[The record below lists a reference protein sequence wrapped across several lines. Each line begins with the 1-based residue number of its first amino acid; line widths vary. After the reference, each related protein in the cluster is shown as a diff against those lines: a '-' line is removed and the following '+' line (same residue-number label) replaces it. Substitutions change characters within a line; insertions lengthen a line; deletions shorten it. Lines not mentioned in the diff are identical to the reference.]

1 MNNNVANK
9 IVVITGAS
17 SGLGAEAAR
26 HLAALGATVVL
37 GARREDR
44 IKVLAEDIAA
54 KGGKALA
61 IETDV
66 TNRASVQNLVDTAV
80 KTYGRIDV

>member
-1 MNNNVANK
+1 MSNNVANK

-26 HLAALGATVVL
+26 HLAAQGATVVL

-44 IKVLAEDIAA
+44 ICEAQGIEHHLTKPNHLWTNGQVARMNRTVKDSNHQ
-54 KGGKALA
+54 ALPS
-61 IETDV
+61 
-66 TNRASVQNLVDTAV
+66 RQP
-80 KTYGRIDV
+80 